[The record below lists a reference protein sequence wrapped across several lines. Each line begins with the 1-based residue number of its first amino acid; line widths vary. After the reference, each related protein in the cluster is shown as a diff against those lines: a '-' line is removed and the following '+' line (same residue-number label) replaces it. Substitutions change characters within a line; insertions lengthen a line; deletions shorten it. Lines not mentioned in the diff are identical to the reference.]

1 VLCHNPSNT
10 DVSVR
15 GNAQVAADKAAP
27 PEGINFNLM
36 VHRIH
41 TGENLPASRP
51 YIIVGFGG
59 SHNDFSDVRYPAMS
73 PTGAAGDTRNC
84 SMCHASGSEQT
95 LPTGLNAVLDPQGPI
110 NPIQPV
116 ASVCTG
122 CHVDITTASHAL
134 ANTTILGESCTV
146 CHGSGAAFAVDQ
158 VHAQY

>member
-1 VLCHNPSNT
+1 
-10 DVSVR
+10 VR

-41 TGENLPASRP
+41 TGENLPARRP

-122 CHVDITTASHAL
+122 CHVDIATASHAL